1 MSRTVTEWVLK
12 LVDDI
17 TSPMRSVHEA
27 CSGAGKAA
35 EAAAESIDDIHE
47 TVSRMPGSAEKIGAA
62 AFMFNQVTDA
72 AGRMNSELKNAIA
85 PGERFQY
92 AMAEMSAITGQSGEG
107 LEKLGDEAKGLA
119 EKYGVNATGSVESF
133 KLLLSQLSPDLA
145 DNSEAL
151 GSMTENVM
159 VLSKTMGGDTT
170 AAAEVLTTAMN
181 QYGVSMDDPIAAA
194 GEMSRMMNI
203 MAAAAKEG
211 SAELPAQKAA
221 LEQAG
226 MAAKVANIGFAETTA
241 AIQVLDKAGKKGSEG
256 GVALRNVLS
265 TLGQGRFLPKN
276 VQEELAAAGVNINGL
291 TDKSKSLSE
300 RLSLLKPVM
309 QDDALLIKMFEKESQ
324 AAALALL
331 NGTDQMDDWRVAIEG
346 TNTAFDQA
354 AIIMDTNI
362 EEQKRMNSWIDNVKI
377 GFFDAIAPV
386 TPFITIMGDAVT
398 GVSSFGFAIYG
409 LSIVFKKD
417 LWTGVW
423 SGIKAVGTWMK
434 TTASAALKSKVFATV
449 SAVSFSTFKIS
460 AITACKAVGT
470 AIKSIPIVGWI
481 IAIIAALI
489 ALGTYFYNTSASF
502 RGFLWGLWESIKAV
516 FGGIGKFLGEV
527 FGGIWHLIKGVFNP
541 ANWFDSDYKF
551 SDGIDRITNAASE
564 FGKEV
569 GDAFSKGRE
578 EGIAD
583 FSEEK
588 ARKADEAAAENA
600 ANSGFKLV
608 EPPEMEEEMVIAPIA
623 GSTSGSI
630 AVNGAENKPVNL
642 AGDGGGTGGGGRN
655 ITMNVT
661 FNQTFRVD
669 GNGNI
674 DGIAEQVMRV
684 ITGTMRD
691 ATVALS

>member
-17 TSPMRSVHEA
+17 TAPMRSVHEA
-27 CSGAGKAA
+27 CSGASSAA
-35 EAAAESIDDIHE
+35 EETAESINGIHE
-47 TVSRMPGSAEKIGAA
+47 AVSGMPGSAEKIGAA

-72 AGRMNSELKNAIA
+72 AGRMNGELKNAIA
-85 PGERFQY
+85 PGEQFQY
-92 AMAEMSAITGQSGEG
+92 ALAEMSAITGQSGEG
-107 LEKLGDEAKGLA
+107 LEDLGDKAQDLA
-119 EKYGVNATGSVESF
+119 EKYGTGAAGSVESF
-133 KLLLSQLSPDLA
+133 KLLLSKLSPDLA

-211 SAELPAQKAA
+211 SAELPEQKAA
-221 LEQAG
+221 LEQVG
-226 MAAKVANIGFAETTA
+226 MAARAANVGFAETTA
-241 AIQVLDKAGKKGSEG
+241 AIQVLDKAGKVGSEG

-265 TLGQGRFLPKN
+265 TLGQGRFLPKD
-276 VQEELAAAGVNINGL
+276 VQEELAAAGIHINGL

-300 RLSLLKPVM
+300 RLSLLKPIM
-309 QDDALLIKMFEKESQ
+309 QDDALLTKLFGKESQ

-331 NGTDQMDDWRVAIEG
+331 SGTGQMDDWRVAIEG

-362 EEQKRMNSWIDNVKI
+362 EKQKRMGSWVDNLKI
-377 GFFDAIAPV
+377 GFFNAIAPV
-386 TPFITIMGDAVT
+386 TPFVTMMGDAVT
-398 GVSSFGFAIYG
+398 GVSSFGFAVYG

-417 LWTGVW
+417 LWTGLW
-423 SGIKAVGTWMK
+423 SGIRSVATFAKTCATGALSAVKFALTGGLSF
-434 TTASAALKSKVFATV
+434 TAFRV
-449 SAVSFSTFKIS
+449 SAV
-460 AITACKAVGT
+460 TACKAVGM
-470 AIKSIPIVGWI
+470 AIASIPVLGWI
-481 IAIIAALI
+481 AAAVAGLI
-489 ALGTYFYNTSASF
+489 ALGAYFYNTSASF
-502 RGFLWGLWESIKAV
+502 RGFLWGLWESVKAV

-541 ANWFDSDYKF
+541 ANWFDSNYNF
-551 SDGIDRITNAASE
+551 SDGLDRITNAASE
-564 FGKEV
+564 FGREI
-569 GDAFSKGRE
+569 GEAFSKGKA

-583 FSEEK
+583 FAEEK
-588 ARKADEAAAENA
+588 ARKAKEPA
-600 ANSGFKLV
+600 ANSEFKLV
-608 EPPEMEEEMVIAPIA
+608 DAPGVADGLVIDTAEVKPGRIPVA
-623 GSTSGSI
+623 GS
-630 AVNGAENKPVNL
+630 ENKPVNL
-642 AGDGGGTGGGGRN
+642 AGDGGGAPGGGGRN
-655 ITMNVT
+655 VTMNVT